1 VKKFIDVFPSRVDEY
16 EDLLTNNRIW
26 IGRTRGIGV
35 MTLEDML
42 DLGVTGPMLRAG
54 GLKIDARKDEP
65 YSSYDRFDFEVPVHT
80 ESDVYARYQVRIEE
94 MRQSARIVRQAMEG
108 MPGGPWKADAP
119 HVVLPDRDKMKTE
132 MEALIYHFKIV
143 TEGFRVPAGEVYQV
157 IESPR
162 GELGYYV
169 VSDGTAKP
177 WRVHMRTPSFGNLQ
191 ATPRMVEGTL
201 IANVIAAIG
210 SMDFVLG
217 DTDR

>member
-1 VKKFIDVFPSRVDEY
+1 
-16 EDLLTNNRIW
+16 
-26 IGRTRGIGV
+26 

-65 YSSYDRFDFEVPVHT
+65 YTGYEKFDFEVPTRT
-80 ESDVYARYQVRIEE
+80 ESDVYARYQVRMEE
-94 MRQSARIVRQAMEG
+94 MRQSVRIVRQAMVG
-108 MPGGPWKADAP
+108 MPAGPWKAEDQ
-119 HVVLPDRDKMKTE
+119 HVVLPDREKMKTQ

-143 TEGFRVPAGEVYQV
+143 TEGFRVPEGEVYQA

-162 GELGYYV
+162 GELGFYV

-177 WRVHMRTPSFGNLQ
+177 YRVHMRTPSFGNLQ
-191 ATPRMVEGTL
+191 AVPKMVQGSL
-201 IANVIAAIG
+201 IANVIASIG